1 MASWKKLTDGQT
13 GYEATFPETEVLIK
27 VRGET
32 FSKGS
37 PETSDRLPLVEGEFY
52 WFDVSGGKLSEK
64 SSFVSRTAVSGRLAP
79 GTSVGFG
86 ILYAEGHESSACG
99 LPVEVVSTVISYDHD
114 FQQLLEDLT
123 GRIADLQM
131 QHSSDIAL
139 WVKHD
144 PAKRSEHNVQRL
156 FFLLGLIKNESFDM
170 AVRHVVEQPVMRLVD
185 REDRQDVRRASRMDR
200 NALVQFAAAT
210 RRIRLEERHPLYA
223 RMTSVPE
230 SITSF
235 LREETADIPENR
247 FIKFALGYFRAE
259 LRKYAMEIKA
269 AGNENISITV
279 QLKEACE
286 LLDRWLGHSFFRG
299 VGNLSTFPS
308 ASMVLQRR
316 EGYREI
322 LRKWVQYQ
330 MGAALEWEG
339 GEEIYRANQRNM
351 AALYEYWCCLKLFD
365 VVKELFH
372 FKEKDLFERL
382 AQEKGLVF
390 GLKEGR
396 SFSVEG
402 SFEHEEANGD
412 PRYRK
417 LAVAFS
423 YNRTFSP
430 PGGSW
435 SFSMRPDYTLSFR
448 PATMDEAAAANL
460 DLVTYVHFDA
470 KYKAKSLQKMLED
483 EGESQS
489 DGDAELKR
497 DVKRID
503 ILKMHSYRDAIR
515 RTGGAYVLYP
525 GTVDGGENARNEY
538 EEILPGLGA
547 FPLSPSRDSSVNIR
561 EFLRRVADHL
571 CDRITQW
578 ENFTFER
585 YRAFHTRN
593 KSYAIIPSDYDEN
606 NVRQNAAALFRIEK
620 VKADTLSSDNIAKVT
635 VYGTTHGG
643 KQSQWMK
650 GTGFYPLP
658 QEIATLQG
666 INTIDDAQCKK
677 LLVVVAPIRKT
688 KVPKVEV
695 YSIVDVAFVTA
706 QELKDKYHYY
716 REPTHKKYWVFRVAL
731 KAEHS
736 GAHGI
741 VMTDETT

>member
-13 GYEATFPETEVLIK
+13 GYEATFPETEVSIK

-32 FSKGS
+32 FSKGF
-37 PETSDRLPLVEGEFY
+37 PETSDRLPLFEGEFY

-64 SSFVSRTAVSGRLAP
+64 SSFVSRAAASGRIAP

-86 ILYAEGHESSACG
+86 VLYAQGHESSVCG

-156 FFLLGLIKNESFDM
+156 FFLLGLIKNESFNV
-170 AVRHVVEQPVMRLVD
+170 AIRHVAEQPVMRLVD
-185 REDRQDVRRASRMDR
+185 REDRQDVRRAARMDR
-200 NALVQFAAAT
+200 NALVQFVAAS
-210 RRIRLEERHPLYA
+210 RRIQLKERHPLYA
-223 RMTSVPE
+223 RLPSIPE

-235 LREETADIPENR
+235 LREETTDIPENR
-247 FIKFALGYFRAE
+247 FVKFALGYFRAE

-269 AGNENISITV
+269 AGNDNISITV

-299 VGNLSTFPS
+299 VGNLAAFPS

-330 MGAALEWEG
+330 MGAVLQWEG
-339 GEEIYRANQRNM
+339 GADIYKANQRNM

-372 FKEKDLFERL
+372 FKEKDLFESL
-382 AQEKGLVF
+382 AHENGLIF
-390 GLKEGR
+390 GLKEGS

-402 SFEHEEANGD
+402 SFEREGSEGN

-417 LAVAFS
+417 LAVTFS

-435 SFSMRPDYTLSFR
+435 SFAMRPDYTLSFR
-448 PATMDEAAAANL
+448 PATITDETAASSL
-460 DLVTYVHFDA
+460 DLVTFVHFDA
-470 KYKAKSLQKMLED
+470 KYKAKNLQKMLED
-483 EGESQS
+483 DNASLDNGVDVEVQ
-489 DGDAELKR
+489 R

-525 GTVDGGENARNEY
+525 GTVDGKQNEQKEY
-538 EEILPGLGA
+538 TEILPGLGA
-547 FPLSPSRDSSVNIR
+547 FPLSPSLDSSNQIR
-561 EFLRRVADHL
+561 SFLRDIANHL
-571 CDRITQW
+571 CDRVSQW
-578 ENFTFER
+578 ENYTFER
-585 YRAFHTRN
+585 FRAFNPETGVPTN
-593 KSYAIIPSDYDEN
+593 IPAEDSKDGK
-606 NVRQNAAALFRIEK
+606 RLNATDRSRVERIVSE
-620 VKADTLSSDNIAKVT
+620 TLAPDNLTQKT
-635 VYGTTHGG
+635 VYGTTRGDRQT
-643 KQSQWMK
+643 KWMNEE
-650 GTGFYPLP
+650 GWYPLP
-658 QEIATLQG
+658 KDMAKSQG
-666 INTIDDAQCKK
+666 IYSLEDAQAKQ
-677 LLVVVAPIRKT
+677 LLVIVAPLRPGKCPDI
-688 KVPKVEV
+688 EV
-695 YSIVDVAFVTA
+695 WTITDVKEATA
-706 QELKDKYHYY
+706 KQLIDQYRYY
-716 REPTHKKYWVFRVAL
+716 KKPTHRKYLMFGIDRRG
-731 KAEHS
+731 KS
-736 GAHGI
+736 GYSPN
-741 VMTDETT
+741 

>member
-1 MASWKKLTDGQT
+1 MASWKKLSDGQT
-13 GYEATFPETEVLIK
+13 GYEATFPGTEVSIR

-32 FSKGS
+32 FAKEF
-37 PETSDRLPLVEGEFY
+37 PVVSDRLPLLENEFY
-52 WFDVSGGKLSEK
+52 WYDISGGKLSAK
-64 SSFVSRTAVSGRLAP
+64 SSFVSRTAASGRLAP
-79 GTSVGFG
+79 GTAVGFG
-86 ILYAEGHESSACG
+86 ILYAEGYESSACS
-99 LPVEVVSTVISYDHD
+99 LSVEVVSTVISYDRD

-144 PAKRSEHNVQRL
+144 PARRAEHNVQRL
-156 FFLLGLIKNESFDM
+156 FFLLGLIKNDLFDV

-185 REDRQDVRRASRMDR
+185 REDRQDVRRASRFGR
-200 NALVQFAAAT
+200 NALVQFAAAQ
-210 RRIRLEERHPLYA
+210 RRIQLVESHPLYV
-223 RMTSVPE
+223 RMA
-230 SITSF
+230 SIPAHISSF

-247 FIKFALGYFRAE
+247 FVKFALVYFRGE
-259 LRKYAMEIKA
+259 LRKYMREIQA
-269 AGNENISITV
+269 SGSENIAIEV

-286 LLDRWLGHSFFRG
+286 LLDKWLGHSFFRS
-299 VGNLSTFPS
+299 VGNLTSFPS
-308 ASMVLQRR
+308 ASIVLQRR

-330 MGAALEWEG
+330 MGASLEWEG

-351 AALYEYWCCLKLFD
+351 AALYEYWCCMKLFD
-365 VVKELFH
+365 VVKELFN
-372 FKEKDLFERL
+372 FKENDLFESL
-382 AQEKGLVF
+382 AQEDGLVF

-402 SFEHEEANGD
+402 SFEREGTAGN
-412 PRYRK
+412 PRYRR
-417 LAVAFS
+417 LTVTFS

-448 PATMDEAAAANL
+448 PAMMDEAVAIGL

-483 EGESQS
+483 DNRSEN
-489 DGDAELKR
+489 DGDAEIRR

-525 GTVDGGENARNEY
+525 GTVDGEINERNEY
-538 EEILPGLGA
+538 TEILPGLGA

-561 EFLRRVADHL
+561 EFLRRIADHL

-585 YRAFHTRN
+585 FRAFHSSMESCDN
-593 KSYAIIPSDYDEN
+593 IPDEYDEKGM
-606 NVRQNAAALFRIEK
+606 RQNATALARVEK
-620 VKADTLSSDNIAKVT
+620 IQSALLSAENIAKVT
-635 VYGTTHGG
+635 VYGTTHGAD
-643 KQSQWMK
+643 QSKWMK
-650 GTGFYPLP
+650 DTGWYPLP
-658 QEIATLQG
+658 QEIAMEQG
-666 INTIDDAQCKK
+666 INTLDDAMSKK
-677 LLVVVAPIRKT
+677 LLVIIAPIRKGN
-688 KVPKVEV
+688 VPDVEV
-695 YSIVDVAFVTA
+695 HSIIDVMPAAA
-706 QELKDKYHYY
+706 QELKNDYHYFK
-716 REPTHKKYWVFRVAL
+716 EPAHSNYWMFRVAP
-731 KAEHS
+731 KS
-736 GAHGI
+736 
-741 VMTDETT
+741 